1 MSFPARWGL
10 KQECERRIEKEN
22 KKAANKEQWMNYT
35 EGVKRLETD
44 AHVQDKWACEANIDD
59 NRQSPTVGIR
69 RGAQDNYK
77 RHMGGSLG
85 SSLGT
90 FMTGDQL
97 RGMDVIPQ
105 YSNSELASST
115 SGVTEELKKEKDELL
130 KQIASV
136 SQEKERNE
144 SRRRQELLDEVT
156 KLRDIREAQ
165 REQEA
170 DVKKYQA
177 WADSCEELRH
187 AKSKLMQQDAV
198 NTWNHQIQEKQE
210 KQLQD
215 QQLEKMS
222 HDQILYDMEKKQ
234 MYDKMQREIE
244 QEKQKSLV
252 NSWDAQVAEMRKAD
266 EELKEMQKKD
276 QALKQE
282 LYEINEFET
291 IRKKSAEQ
299 IKKKEHGRIL
309 MNQYTA
315 KLRQRAREIQKN
327 MEEDRLALDH
337 LLKIESDA
345 TEEERLRKETERE
358 HVKQMRDLLEAKIK
372 TEKQRELELECLAK
386 DEIKRYWD
394 KRETEWESEERR
406 RKNLFF
412 QVTDELKN
420 STYEKLRDNECLI
433 KDKEN
438 EKNEL
443 LNRLKRV
450 EMEKQRQLD
459 QIVRAQHDRRY
470 ELEMQKQELDKRKK
484 EAEAQF
490 QSELEEARKIDRRNE
505 EMIRR
510 ETSKLPLGG
519 SIADSYTGGLPC
531 VPPSRESRILSSQS
545 SCCDQ
550 RVSSSRPPSRQSYMN
565 NSETGANNE
574 SNSNLYDNALRE
586 KHKPQNTG
594 KGLNFYN
601 GFNENSRP
609 NTPTNQQVFPS
620 KENLSYNNLDTHF
633 PSHNSPSQNMSERSF
648 MSNKEESIGNAL
660 NPLCNPNSNVTHCQ
674 DNRPASVRRTQSEEF
689 NFYNGY
695 ENMPDKPKSPLSTQ
709 AKIMPGSE
717 RGHSELNFYNGFK
730 DQSPEPSLYGAPS
743 RQSEYRNSQAHS
755 TSNICPEA
763 SNFSSNEHYPSTK
776 NFNVPAGGDGTYN
789 QEPNSV
795 ERFQKQ
801 MDEYCSGSKENEN
814 DNSFSQLSNR
824 PRSNRSSVARS
835 FSFVG

>member
-299 IKKKEHGRIL
+299 IKKK
-309 MNQYTA
+309 
-315 KLRQRAREIQKN
+315 
-327 MEEDRLALDH
+327 
-337 LLKIESDA
+337 
-345 TEEERLRKETERE
+345 
-358 HVKQMRDLLEAKIK
+358 
-372 TEKQRELELECLAK
+372 
-386 DEIKRYWD
+386 
-394 KRETEWESEERR
+394 
-406 RKNLFF
+406 
-412 QVTDELKN
+412 
-420 STYEKLRDNECLI
+420 
-433 KDKEN
+433 
-438 EKNEL
+438 
-443 LNRLKRV
+443 
-450 EMEKQRQLD
+450 
-459 QIVRAQHDRRY
+459 
-470 ELEMQKQELDKRKK
+470 
-484 EAEAQF
+484 
-490 QSELEEARKIDRRNE
+490 
-505 EMIRR
+505 
-510 ETSKLPLGG
+510 
-519 SIADSYTGGLPC
+519 
-531 VPPSRESRILSSQS
+531 
-545 SCCDQ
+545 
-550 RVSSSRPPSRQSYMN
+550 
-565 NSETGANNE
+565 
-574 SNSNLYDNALRE
+574 
-586 KHKPQNTG
+586 
-594 KGLNFYN
+594 
-601 GFNENSRP
+601 
-609 NTPTNQQVFPS
+609 
-620 KENLSYNNLDTHF
+620 
-633 PSHNSPSQNMSERSF
+633 
-648 MSNKEESIGNAL
+648 
-660 NPLCNPNSNVTHCQ
+660 
-674 DNRPASVRRTQSEEF
+674 RTW
-689 NFYNGY
+689 
-695 ENMPDKPKSPLSTQ
+695 
-709 AKIMPGSE
+709 
-717 RGHSELNFYNGFK
+717 
-730 DQSPEPSLYGAPS
+730 
-743 RQSEYRNSQAHS
+743 
-755 TSNICPEA
+755 
-763 SNFSSNEHYPSTK
+763 
-776 NFNVPAGGDGTYN
+776 
-789 QEPNSV
+789 
-795 ERFQKQ
+795 
-801 MDEYCSGSKENEN
+801 
-814 DNSFSQLSNR
+814 
-824 PRSNRSSVARS
+824 
-835 FSFVG
+835 